1 MSQKQKQ
8 RSIELLKPSQ
18 VDLIFK
24 WTPGRTRQMCRQGR
38 IPFIVLPD
46 GKTIRI
52 REDYIL
58 QIIHPQAVDK
68 VVETIKN
75 SRDLP
80 DA

>member
-1 MSQKQKQ
+1 MKQQKQ
-8 RSIELLKPSQ
+8 IELLKPTQ

-24 WTPGRTRQMCRQGR
+24 MAPGWTRQMCRQGR

-58 QIIHPQAVDK
+58 QIIHPEAVDK
-68 VVETIKN
+68 VIETIES
-75 SRDLP
+75 SRDIP
-80 DA
+80 DV